1 MGIIKYI
8 FSIERSKKN
17 QVSALDGVRGMAV
30 LFVLFSHVAN
40 KNILIFPNIKLAGAP
55 LSGGGSGQIGVYLF
69 FSLSAFLLTRGLIG
83 LDNKILK
90 TVSSWRKYF
99 IRRIFRIYPLYAVV
113 LFSCWLAAIF
123 RIPYFYKGY
132 YFSHG
137 SDIFDRL
144 IMKSA
149 GAHFWTIPT
158 EVKYYL
164 FIPFVVLFFV
174 CLNRNIVTFII
185 SILLFSITAQYYIY
199 LNPPEIRFSILRF
212 LPIFFMGSL
221 GAVLNERFN
230 HLIRKKSA
238 TTYIG
243 FFCLTILFVCM
254 PNVFILVTG
263 VSVNFFHPQLSIAWG
278 MLCSFLIIATINSDV
293 INRFFSVKPFR
304 FIGIISFSLY
314 LWHPFILNGVERCDA
329 SPFLKILIFYSS
341 TFIFCSIS
349 YIVFEKPFLNLS
361 FANFVPILFRSSR
374 FFSKIKKSYN
384 R

>member
-1 MGIIKYI
+1 MDIIKYI

-17 QVSALDGVRGMAV
+17 QISALDGVRGMAV

-55 LSGGGSGQIGVYLF
+55 PSGSGSGQIGVYLF
-69 FSLSAFLLTRGLIG
+69 FSLSAFLLTRGLIR

-90 TVSSWRKYF
+90 KASSWRKYF
-99 IRRIFRIYPLYAVV
+99 IRRIFRIYPLYTVV

-123 RIPYFYKGY
+123 RIPYFYNGY
-132 YFSHG
+132 YFSG
-137 SDIFDRL
+137 GRDILDRL
-144 IMKSA
+144 MMQSA

-174 CLNRNIVTFII
+174 CLNRNIITFII
-185 SILLFSITAQYYIY
+185 SILLFSITAQCYIY
-199 LNPPEIRFSILRF
+199 FNPPEARFSILRF

-221 GAVLNERFN
+221 GAVLNERFS
-230 HLIRKKSA
+230 HLIKKKSV

-243 FFCLTILFVCM
+243 FVCLAILFVCM

-263 VSVNFFHPQLSIAWG
+263 VSVNLFHPQLGIAWG
-278 MLCSFLIIATINSDV
+278 LLCGLLIIATINSNV

-314 LWHPFILNGVERCDA
+314 LWHPFILNGVERCGA
-329 SPFLKILIFYSS
+329 APILKILIFYSS
-341 TFIFCSIS
+341 TFIFCTIS
-349 YIVFEKPFLNLS
+349 YIVFEKPFLNS
-361 FANFVPILFRSSR
+361 SVANYIPIFFKSSR
-374 FFSKIKKSYN
+374 FFSRI
-384 R
+384 